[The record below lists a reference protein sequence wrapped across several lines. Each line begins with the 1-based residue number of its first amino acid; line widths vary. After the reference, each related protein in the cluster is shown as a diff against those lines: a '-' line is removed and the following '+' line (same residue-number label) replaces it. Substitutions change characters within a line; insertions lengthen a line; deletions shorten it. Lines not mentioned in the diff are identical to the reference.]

1 MNTKKYFYESYEILE
16 NPFCCKAMQV
26 FISPRLSLCVYYNL
40 YGCFTNQGTKASIA
54 FDVIP
59 GISTMTVYAHDIL
72 YKIDA
77 AETYILPPFKYE
89 LLNLYFH
96 GYPFKTIDL

>member
-1 MNTKKYFYESYEILE
+1 ML
-16 NPFCCKAMQV
+16 V